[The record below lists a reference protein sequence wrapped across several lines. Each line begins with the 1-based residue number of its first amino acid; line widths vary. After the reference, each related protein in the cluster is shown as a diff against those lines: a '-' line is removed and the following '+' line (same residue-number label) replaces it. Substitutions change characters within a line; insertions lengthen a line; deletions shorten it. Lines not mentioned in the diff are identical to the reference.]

1 MKQIKILIFIIII
14 AFPKLMQGQF
24 AQKYSLTTTTGYVS
38 NIFKSPDSL
47 AVKIDTVKEVQYK
60 NDLWDNSAY
69 QEFTASVKINNK
81 WGKQEFSG
89 KIEPELNYYFAL
101 PKKSYFNLRSF
112 LNYKYNFKKKFRFE
126 SNLNYYYINRNGT
139 NFDDVELP
147 TPLGYQLLEA
157 NNGLHWRFSK
167 QNRSSFA
174 VFFENKNY
182 APSIKTHLLYNNIGA
197 EFETKQSF
205 YNNDLQNTIGFAIG
219 YYDRFYKITENKYNA
234 ITAKRDWRYI
244 EASVFYSYPISKII
258 KLTAGIDY
266 QKRID
271 KTLTLDGYKMFNP
284 MLALEFE
291 GERYSIKS
299 KFNYKDR
306 LYSNRM
312 GNVEN
317 VGDNEAPLMHYTYYL
332 FASKGALQLTKKL
345 YFITNIDF
353 DIRKTNKENINSRSF
368 RGYKTFDIG
377 IGLKYDF

>member
-1 MKQIKILIFIIII
+1 MKQIKTLIFIIII
-14 AFPKLMQGQF
+14 AFPKIMQGQF
-24 AQKYSLTTTTGYVS
+24 TQKYSISTTTGYVS

-47 AVKIDTVKEVQYK
+47 AVKIDSIKEVQYK
-60 NDLWDNSAY
+60 SDLWDNSVY
-69 QEFTASVKINNK
+69 QGFTASVKMNNK
-81 WGKQEFSG
+81 WGKQEFNF
-89 KIEPELNYYFAL
+89 KIEPEFNYYYAL

-147 TPLGYQLLEA
+147 TPLGYQLLEF

-174 VFFENKNY
+174 VIFENKSY
-182 APSIKTHLLYNNIGA
+182 TPSIKTHLAYNNIGA
-197 EFETKQSF
+197 AFETKQSF
-205 YNNDLQNTIGFAIG
+205 YNNDLQNTIGLTLG
-219 YYDRFYKITENKYNA
+219 YFNRLYKITENKNNV

-284 MLALEFE
+284 MVALEFQ
-291 GERYSIKS
+291 GEKYSIKS
-299 KFNYKDR
+299 KFNYKNR
-306 LYSNRM
+306 IYSNRL
-312 GNVEN
+312 GNIEYEE
-317 VGDNEAPLMHYTYYL
+317 DNGAPQMEYKYYL
-332 FASKGALQLTKKL
+332 FATIGTFEITKNL
-345 YFITNIDF
+345 NFITNIDF
-353 DIRKTNKENINSRSF
+353 DIRETNKENVNSRSF
-368 RGYKTFDIG
+368 RGYKIFDVG